1 MPRLS
6 STKLTVPAADFDDRN
21 VFAFKRERPKSQT
34 WMNRVDNK
42 NKELNQFHKMKQKLE
57 SQ

>member
-1 MPRLS
+1 MPQLS

-42 NKELNQFHKMKQKLE
+42 NLI
-57 SQ
+57 S